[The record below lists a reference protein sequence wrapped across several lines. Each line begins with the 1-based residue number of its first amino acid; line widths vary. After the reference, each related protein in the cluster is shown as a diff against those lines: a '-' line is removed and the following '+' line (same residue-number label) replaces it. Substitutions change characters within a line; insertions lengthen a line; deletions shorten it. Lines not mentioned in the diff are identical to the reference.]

1 MEFAPDAGQLTA
13 AVPTARLPDRAP
25 QGTTVRVPRRCRAGS
40 RSAAVRGWVLAL
52 PGDTAFRLEDMPV
65 GLRGDAPRV
74 LYDMTREYVEIRRV
88 FNGFYWRGRNP
99 REGGTFPDYGH
110 IAIAYGGPG
119 SGFAGASAVN
129 RLGWSTQVP
138 AKARV
143 AIVGRA
149 PETRHS
155 SIVFVSRANAVRREL
170 TWAEVTLLEA
180 VRSAELAE
188 PAVTDWEE
196 DFDYRHLAWSHA
208 IDAVVDGRSL
218 DRLGQGA
225 ILRPSAIRRAA
236 AGERRPGPRFLERIN
251 QITAQLPDLLH
262 HPDRTERV
270 RLVAQRESVLN
281 EAGPASDSNAAHGVP
296 ESNDLG

>member
-1 MEFAPDAGQLTA
+1 MEFAPDAGRLTA
-13 AVPTARLPDRAP
+13 AVPTARLPDGAP
-25 QGTTVRVPRRCRAGS
+25 QETRVRVPRRCRAGS

-52 PGDTAFRLEDMPV
+52 PVDTAFRLEDMPT

-74 LYDMTREYVEIRRV
+74 LYDMTREYLEIRRV
-88 FNGFYWRGRNP
+88 FNGFYWRGQNP
-99 REGGTFPDYGH
+99 REAGTFPDYGH

-138 AKARV
+138 AKVRIAV
-143 AIVGRA
+143 VGRA
-149 PETRHS
+149 PEARHG

-180 VRSAELAE
+180 VRSVELAE
-188 PAVTDWEE
+188 PAFIDWEE
-196 DFDYRHLAWSHA
+196 DFDYRDLAWSHA
-208 IDAVVDGRSL
+208 IDAVVGGRSL
-218 DRLGQGA
+218 NRLGQGA

-251 QITAQLPDLLH
+251 QITAQMPDPVE

-270 RLVAQRESVLN
+270 RLLTQMQSVLN
-281 EAGPASDSNAAHGVP
+281 ETGPMTNGTAAGAIPVR
-296 ESNDLG
+296 NDLG